1 MSARSAQSCVA
12 PAARGRYRGGVEATA
27 LGQHVLQALQL
38 ALWLAA
44 PALLASLLAGLFSAV
59 LQGATQVQDPALS
72 FVPRLLA
79 VVAALLLSGAWMQ
92 ARLVAFTTALF
103 ADLTRHGP

>member
-1 MSARSAQSCVA
+1 MIATV
-12 PAARGRYRGGVEATA
+12 GGVEASA

-59 LQGATQVQDPALS
+59 LQAATQVQDPALS

-79 VVAALLLSGAWMQ
+79 VAAALLLSGAWML

-103 ADLTRHGP
+103 AELARRGP